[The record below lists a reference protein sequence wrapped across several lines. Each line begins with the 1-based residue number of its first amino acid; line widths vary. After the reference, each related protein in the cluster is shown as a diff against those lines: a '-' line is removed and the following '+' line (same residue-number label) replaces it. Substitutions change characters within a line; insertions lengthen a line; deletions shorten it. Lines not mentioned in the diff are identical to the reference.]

1 MVVSGFCSPAE
12 AIPALLSQETVPAAV
27 DATPP
32 ANGNSAPADDFFSS
46 EAEVSAVP

>member
-1 MVVSGFCSPAE
+1 MR
-12 AIPALLSQETVPAAV
+12 ALLSQETVPAV

-46 EAEVSAVP
+46 EAEVSAVHTP